1 MNILDDLESLKFEE
15 GVPEEERYWLY
26 LQGRYR
32 GLMIKGCAHA
42 VFFCKL
48 FSTLREL
55 LHQCRRKIQ
64 PRAVSFDA
72 AAAEDEK
79 LKVGIIG
86 CGHLGKQLANVLLRL
101 VPIPAENLQI
111 STRRPESLVE
121 LQKLGVRCFYD
132 NATLAGWA
140 KVLFL
145 CCLPAQ
151 LPNICLEIQ
160 TKLEK
165 TCTVYSFVSAIP
177 LPRLKLLLNHTNIL
191 RPQYQFSE
199 DFDNIWGENKDITTA
214 LQDPVVLQGTCPY
227 SSVGGVILNIKWLE
241 GVFYAAINVCT
252 SKNVFHSQVLRIL
265 NKLFLSVHLESCEKD
280 KESCPKFQLSDIMN
294 RNYVRNLFQ
303 NRPFP
308 WFDLTTVQ
316 LKETPFSQHL
326 SKTPILQEHLTLLYR
341 KSFGI
346 LLVNEE
352 PPQAATGSPPQG
364 IGTDRKPCTVPENCT
379 NE

>member
-1 MNILDDLESLKFEE
+1 MSILDDLESLKFEY
-15 GVPEEERYWLY
+15 GIPEEERYWLY

-55 LHQCRRKIQ
+55 LHQGRRTTQ
-64 PRAVSFDA
+64 PRTVSFDA
-72 AAAEDEK
+72 ANVEDER

-111 STRRPESLVE
+111 STRRPEALVE
-121 LQKLGVRCFYD
+121 LQKQGVRCFYN
-132 NATLAGWA
+132 NASLARWA

-160 TKLEK
+160 SKLEK
-165 TCTVYSFVSAIP
+165 TCTVYSFVAAIP

-199 DFDNIWGENKDITTA
+199 DFDNIWGGNKDITTV
-214 LQDPVVLQGTCPY
+214 LQDPVILQGTCPY

-241 GVFYAAINVCT
+241 GVLYAAINACT
-252 SKNVFHSQVLRIL
+252 AKKMIHSQVLQLL
-265 NKLFLSVHLESCEKD
+265 NKVFLSEHLESCEKD
-280 KESCPKFQLSDIMN
+280 EESCPKFQLTDFMN
-294 RNYVRNLFQ
+294 KNYIKNFFHK
-303 NRPFP
+303 RPFP
-308 WFDLTTVQ
+308 WFDLTIAQ

-326 SKTPILQEHLTLLYR
+326 STTPVLQEHLTLLYC

-346 LLVNEE
+346 PLVREKSPEAPKASPSQGVGADKE
-352 PPQAATGSPPQG
+352 P
-364 IGTDRKPCTVPENCT
+364 RTVSES
-379 NE
+379 

>member
-1 MNILDDLESLKFEE
+1 ESLKFEC
-15 GVPEEERYWLY
+15 GIPEEERYWLY
-26 LQGRYR
+26 LHGRYR

-42 VFFCKL
+42 VFFCKV

-55 LHQCRRKIQ
+55 LHQSRRTIQ

-72 AAAEDEK
+72 ADGEDGT

-86 CGHLGKQLANVLLRL
+86 CGHLGRQLAKVLLKI

-121 LQKLGVRCFYD
+121 FQKLGVRCYYD
-132 NATLAGWA
+132 NRSLASWA

-160 TKLEK
+160 SKLEK
-165 TCTVYSFVSAIP
+165 PCIVYSFVAAIP
-177 LPRLKLLLNHTNIL
+177 WLVSHSLQSGTELPVFVASRLKLLLNYTNIL

-199 DFDNIWGENKDITTA
+199 DFDNIWRVNKDIATV

-241 GVFYAAINVCT
+241 GLFYAAINVCT
-252 SKNVFHSQVLRIL
+252 SKKVIYSHVLQLLNQV
-265 NKLFLSVHLESCEKD
+265 FLSVHLESCEKE
-280 KESCPKFQLSDIMN
+280 ESCPKFQITDFMN
-294 RNYVRNLFQ
+294 KNYVRNFF
-303 NRPFP
+303 NKRPFP
-308 WFDLTTVQ
+308 WFDLTVVQ

-326 SKTPILQEHLTLLYR
+326 STTPILQEHLTLLYR
-341 KSFGI
+341 KLLGI
-346 LLVNEE
+346 PVVKEE
-352 PPQAATGSPPQG
+352 PPQTSTGSSP
-364 IGTDRKPCTVPENCT
+364 
-379 NE
+379 